1 MGDGSGSGSGTD
13 PKSKEMLEAL
23 EEIERKMLNK
33 QISVKIGKPP
43 VFYGNKNELQSWL
56 SHVRLNLQLYDMPK
70 HEHQILYAASYLGGD
85 PKLWFDGS
93 LQDFLKKSYG
103 ERKILTKTMFTDV
116 GFNAFED
123 EIKKMYGE

>member
-1 MGDGSGSGSGTD
+1 
-13 PKSKEMLEAL
+13 MLEAL
-23 EEIERKMLNK
+23 EEMERKMLNK

-70 HEHQILYAASYLGGD
+70 HEHQILYAASYLGGE
-85 PKLWFDGS
+85 PNLWFDVS

-103 ERKILTKTMFTDV
+103 ECKILTKTIFTDM
-116 GFNAFED
+116 GLNAFED
-123 EIKKMYGE
+123 EIKKIYVKQDEVKAAED